1 MNIKDIEVGKTYYV
15 PIEVISVDDEVQAY
29 YANRKKQGM
38 WDEFDAEDMV
48 TRDEIISTEADD
60 QIDFWKRDS
69 ESAHEEIRKLQE
81 QVKRLEDS
89 NGQYAEQIR
98 QYNNALKDVEDKL
111 AKKTLALSRAEK
123 KVSELQESAEKGLNA
138 EKLEEQLVIALNNLS
153 VTGKTCDKFREEN
166 DRLKEEME
174 GMDIAHKS
182 LCECNFKYSHRLD
195 DQYEVI
201 RALVEKIRRLEKEN
215 ETV

>member
-69 ESAHEEIRKLQE
+69 ESAHEEIRKLQAHL
-81 QVKRLEDS
+81 KRMENS
-89 NGQYAEQIR
+89 MRNIEEYADQ
-98 QYNNALKDVEDKL
+98 LKKIADETGDENDNLRDQMKSMCVTRDAMCECDAEFRRKIDVQRKIIEIL
-111 AKKTLALSRAEK
+111 AEK
-123 KVSELQESAEKGLNA
+123 V
-138 EKLEEQLVIALNNLS
+138 
-153 VTGKTCDKFREEN
+153 
-166 DRLKEEME
+166 ME
-174 GMDIAHKS
+174 
-182 LCECNFKYSHRLD
+182 
-195 DQYEVI
+195 
-201 RALVEKIRRLEKEN
+201 LEKRKE
-215 ETV
+215 